1 MSNIFRNLIFN
12 ILLVVFLSIPLVA
25 QHTINTEV
33 ISIRDGLSSNFIRD
47 IIQDQYGY
55 LWVATLDGINIY
67 DGYSIKVVKHDP
79 EDSTSIPGND
89 IFRLFEDSE
98 GTIWVS
104 TTEGLAKYNR
114 EKNSYTTYR
123 YSNSN
128 QDGGNSVGAVFED
141 SRKNLWVS
149 TSDGNR
155 QFDRNTSEF
164 KEFDVMEVDNSVKR
178 YVNWGGV
185 IVESND
191 GGLYNISQSFG
202 LLKFDY
208 DAELFVQVPLK
219 DNFNERM
226 GTNRYF
232 TMVFDGK
239 NNLWI
244 AAVVGLFKIELDNN
258 IGYDLTP
265 FKKKSQISTFWDN
278 AVSGLII
285 DKNENIW
292 VGTGRNG
299 LYLYNSKQNKF
310 DKLIASSTIAYIGFF
325 IDSSGL
331 LWLGS
336 TRGILKYDFDRKPFE
351 TYNIT
356 ADVDENSSKAIFSFS
371 NSKNLDNTVWLG
383 SAQGVY
389 LFNSIDNSISYASDK
404 FRSLSQL
411 NGVEV
416 RSIFEQD
423 KNNLW
428 IGTANRGIFRYNL
441 KNGSNHNYAH
451 EFYNRK
457 SIASDFIRSITSD
470 KKGNVWVATNSGL
483 NLFREKSN
491 DFVLIPSFMN
501 RRYEPEL
508 ISKINELREQE
519 RAVSSIINVGDYV
532 DLSKEFV
539 LRKDSKVL
547 IYALGEGLPQWNMAD
562 FGWLENN
569 QGDTL
574 WSAKEYSESF
584 FASGGF
590 KNRVK
595 IGLLDLKSGRYKLR
609 YKSDDSHS
617 VESYNVIPPKD
628 STFWGT
634 QIFSISDDEFVNLN
648 DFLTKSESRIYLD
661 NNNIKVVF
669 VDSKNNI
676 WAGTGNGLA
685 KIDSNLIV
693 KNYLNI
699 VGNSNSL
706 SNNSITDINEDLNG
720 NVWVTTTGGL
730 NKLDI
735 SNDSFTVLLE
745 KDGLPSS
752 ILSSIEI
759 DEDGDLWV
767 SGLKGISKVELDE
780 KSNVQIIVNYDVK
793 DGLQGYEFLRNSSL
807 RDKNGKIYF
816 AGFDGFNAFYPGSSN
831 RTPPYLSVQDI
842 KISNKSIMDLEEF
855 DSPNLIE
862 LSDLSLSHNQNDLSF
877 EFASIHFS
885 RPDKNRLSYKLDG
898 VDEDWQVGDR
908 RFASYTNLDPGDY
921 VFLLKG
927 SNGDG
932 IWNEQTRKI
941 NISIA
946 APWYNNW
953 TAYSLY
959 AAIFLGLLFSVRKFE
974 TQRQQKNAQIK
985 ESQLQIEAAEL
996 KTKAVEAQAKT
1007 MELERRAL
1015 QTEFEQKK
1023 KELDEARDLQ
1033 LSMLPR
1039 ELPQMPNLDIA
1050 VYMKTATEVGGDY
1063 YDFHIGMDGTL
1074 TVVLGDATGHGMK
1087 AGTMVTTTKSLFNV
1101 LAPNPNIVETFH
1113 EMTRC
1118 LKLMHLEKL
1127 SMCMTMIKIIGNK
1140 IQMSA
1145 AGMPPIF
1152 IYKRESQLMEEHL
1165 IKGMPLGTFNDFP
1178 YSVVESSINSGDTIL
1193 LMSDGFPE
1201 LMNSDKEMFG
1211 YKRTRNLFE
1220 ELSSESPEDIIT
1232 QLKDAGSEWVNDND
1246 PDDDV
1251 TFVVLKVK

>member
-1 MSNIFRNLIFN
+1 MNNSFRNLILN
-12 ILLVVFLSIPLVA
+12 IIVVLFLSNHLSA

-55 LWVATLDGINIY
+55 LWIATLDGINIY
-67 DGYSIKVVKHDP
+67 NGYSIKVVKHDP

-128 QDGGNSVGAVFED
+128 QDGANSVGAVFED

-155 QFDRNTSEF
+155 QFNRNTGEF

-185 IVESND
+185 IAESND
-191 GGLYNISQSFG
+191 GGLYNISQSYG

-219 DNFNERM
+219 DNFKERM

-232 TMVFDGK
+232 TMVVD
-239 NNLWI
+239 NENQLWI
-244 AAVVGLFKIELDNN
+244 AGVTGLYKIDLDNN
-258 IGYDLTP
+258 IGNDLTP
-265 FKKKSQISTFWDN
+265 FQKKSQISVFWDN

-299 LYLYNSKQNKF
+299 LYLYDSKQNKF

-371 NSKNLDNTVWLG
+371 KSNFLNDKVWLG

-389 LFNSIDNSISYASDK
+389 TFNINNNSVTPASRDYG
-404 FRSLSQL
+404 SLSQL
-411 NGVEV
+411 DGVEV
-416 RSIFEQD
+416 QSIFEQD
-423 KNNLW
+423 DKTLW
-428 IGTANRGIFRYNL
+428 IGTANNGLYSYNL
-441 KNGSNHNYAH
+441 KNGKRHNYRNKI
-451 EFYNRK
+451 Y
-457 SIASDFIRSITSD
+457 SDDTIENDFVHSVVAD
-470 KKGNVWVATNSGL
+470 KFGNIWVGTHSGL
-483 NLFREKSN
+483 NLFQKKSN
-491 DFVLIPSFMN
+491 DFILIPSFLN
-501 RRYEPEL
+501 RRYEHEL
-508 ISKINELREQE
+508 LHELNVLREKN
-519 RAVSSIINVGDYV
+519 RATSSITNVGDYA

-539 LRKDSKVL
+539 LRTDSKAL
-547 IYALGEGLPQWNMAD
+547 IYSIGEGLAAWNMVD
-562 FGWLENN
+562 FGWLETNE
-569 QGDTL
+569 GDTL
-574 WSAKEYSESF
+574 WSASELDESY
-584 FASGGF
+584 FAGGGY
-590 KNRVK
+590 KNRIK

-617 VESYNVIPPKD
+617 VESYNTIPPKD
-628 STFWGT
+628 STYWGT
-634 QIFSISDDEFVNLN
+634 QLFVLNDNEFDAANALLSKSIDRTYLENEDIKVIFSD
-648 DFLTKSESRIYLD
+648 SR
-661 NNNIKVVF
+661 NNVWI
-669 VDSKNNI
+669 
-676 WAGTGNGLA
+676 GTTNGLG
-685 KIDSNLIV
+685 KIDTNLII
-693 KNYLNI
+693 KNYLNSDE
-699 VGNSNSL
+699 NSNSI
-706 SNNSITDINEDLNG
+706 SDNAISDINEDLKG
-720 NVWVTTTGGL
+720 NIWITTSDGL
-730 NKLDI
+730 NKFNPT
-735 SNDSFTVLLE
+735 NDSFTIYRE

-752 ILSSIEI
+752 NLSSIEI
-759 DEDGDLWV
+759 DENGDLWV

-780 KSNVQIIVNYDVK
+780 NSNPQIVVNYDVK

-807 RDKNGKIYF
+807 RDKNGKLYF
-816 AGFDGFNAFYPGSSN
+816 SGFDGFNAFYPGSSN
-831 RTPPYLSVQDI
+831 RTPPYISIQDI
-842 KISNKSIMDLEEF
+842 KISNKSIMDLGEF

-885 RPDKNRLSYKLDG
+885 RPDKNRLLYKLEG
-898 VDEDWQVGDR
+898 VDEDWQIGDR

-921 VFLLKG
+921 VFYLKG

-932 IWNEQTRKI
+932 IWNENTRKI
-941 NISIA
+941 NIYIA

-959 AAIFLGLLFSVRKFE
+959 LVVFLGLLFGVRKFE
-974 TQRQQKNAQIK
+974 IKRQQKNAQIK
-985 ESQLQIEAAEL
+985 ESQLQLEAAEL
-996 KTKAVEAQAKT
+996 KTKAIEAQAKT
-1007 MELERRAL
+1007 AELEKRTL
-1015 QTEFEQKK
+1015 QIEYEQKT
-1023 KELDEARDLQ
+1023 KELEEARELQ

-1039 ELPQMPNLDIA
+1039 ELPQLPHLDIA

-1118 LKLMHLEKL
+1118 LKLMHMEKL
-1127 SMCMTMIKIIGNK
+1127 SMCMTMVKIMENK

-1152 IYKRESQLMEEHL
+1152 IYKRDSQIMEEHL

-1178 YSVVESSINSGDTIL
+1178 YSVVESDLNSGDTIL

-1201 LMNSDKEMFG
+1201 LMSPEKEMYG

-1220 ELSSESPEDIIT
+1220 ELSAESPESIIT
-1232 QLKDAGSEWVNDND
+1232 KLKDAGSEWVNDAD

-1251 TFVVLKVK
+1251 TFVVIKVK